1 MPAGLKLARVAY
13 VTFAVAVL
21 LALLKLSDFSDA
33 KPFIL
38 KIVPATPVA
47 KATQTAAGDGRYPE
61 TRRWI

>member
-21 LALLKLSDFSDA
+21 LALLKLNDFSGA

-38 KIVPATPVA
+38 KIVPATPSP
-47 KATQTAAGDGRYPE
+47 KPRKRRLEIGRFLE